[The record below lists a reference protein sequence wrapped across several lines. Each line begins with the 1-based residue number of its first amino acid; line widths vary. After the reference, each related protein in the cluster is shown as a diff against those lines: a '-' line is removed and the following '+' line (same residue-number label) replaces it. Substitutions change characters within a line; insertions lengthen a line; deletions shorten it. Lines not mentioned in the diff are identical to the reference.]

1 MKKLFALITLFLLC
15 ISLAACNRNPAVVTE
30 PEAEPS
36 VATEPVTEPVTEP
49 ITEPETEP
57 FVSGPLSEVSYIMD
71 FDPAADIYEEPS
83 ATSKYIQ
90 DVGIYGDFG
99 IVEEVYDEDGN
110 RWGRLESGLGWVQ
123 LAGEFPDSHFIRTC
137 HDCGYS
143 EPDVDFSMEVN
154 VPYCT
159 NCSANH

>member
-1 MKKLFALITLFLLC
+1 MKKLFALTTIFLLC
-15 ISLAACNRNPAVVTE
+15 ISVAACGQETAVVTE
-30 PEAEPS
+30 PEAEPT
-36 VATEPVTEPVTEP
+36 VVVTEPVTEP

-83 ATSKYIQ
+83 VNSKYVQ
-90 DVGIYGDFG
+90 DVGIYGDFA
-99 IVEEVYDEDGN
+99 IVEEAYDEAGN

-137 HDCGYS
+137 HYCGYS